1 MSTPVLICDDSGF
14 ARRQMARSIP
24 DGWDVDISFAEHGQ
38 QAIELIRQGKADV
51 MFLDLNMPVMDGYKT
66 MEVIQEQDLPTMV
79 IVVSGDVQPEAYAKM
94 MALGALAFIAKPID
108 NQKLCDILNQ
118 YGLYCGA
125 GTSQERTE
133 AVEVIAQGNEP
144 DQLDAYRE
152 MANIAMGRAGEQLA
166 KLLGEFINLPIPN
179 VNLITNNEIHMAIV
193 DIKRNATVSAVSQ
206 GFIGSGINGEALVLF
221 NDSNL
226 TNIGKLLK
234 YTHFSNNEAFELEA
248 LMDISNI
255 LIGACLNALSEQ
267 LHITFSHNH
276 PIILGRHCDMD
287 QLLDNKMVRWDK
299 ILAIEI
305 AYSIKSQDIH
315 FDLLLLFPGNAMD
328 LVFKKLVKTST

>member
-1 MSTPVLICDDSGF
+1 MPTTVLICDDSSF

-24 DGWDVDISFAEHGQ
+24 DGWNVELSFAKDGL
-38 QAIELIRQGKADV
+38 QAIELIKQGKADV
-51 MFLDLNMPVMDGYKT
+51 MFLDLNMPIMDGYQT
-66 MEVIQEQDLPTMV
+66 MEIIKEQDLPTMV
-79 IVVSGDVQPEAYAKM
+79 IVVSGDIQPEAYAKM
-94 MALGALAFIAKPID
+94 MALGALAFIAKPLD

-118 YGLYCGA
+118 YGLYCGVA
-125 GTSQERTE
+125 SSQERAAEVDIFAPNNE
-133 AVEVIAQGNEP
+133 ADE
-144 DQLDAYRE
+144 LDAYRE

-166 KLLGEFINLPIPN
+166 KLLGEFIILPIPN

-193 DIKRNATVSAVSQ
+193 DVKGNASVSAVSQ

-234 YTHFSNNEAFELEA
+234 YTHLSNHQASELEA

-267 LHITFSHNH
+267 LHVTFSHNH
-276 PIILGRHCDMD
+276 PIILGRNCDID
-287 QLLDNKMVRWDK
+287 QLLDNKVVRWDK

-305 AYSIKSQDIH
+305 TYSIKSQDIH
-315 FDLLLLFPGNAMD
+315 FDLLLLFPGDAMK
-328 LVFKKLVKTST
+328 LVFKKLVKAST

>member
-1 MSTPVLICDDSGF
+1 MTTTVLICDDSGF
-14 ARRQMARSIP
+14 ARRQMARCIP
-24 DGWDVDISFAEHGQ
+24 DGWDVQISYAEDGQ
-38 QAIELIRQGKADV
+38 QAIKQIKQGKADV
-51 MFLDLNMPVMDGYKT
+51 MFLDLNMPVMDGYET
-66 MEVIQEQDLPTMV
+66 MQAIKDQDLPTLV

-108 NQKLCDILNQ
+108 NQKLSDILKQ
-118 YGLYCGA
+118 YGLYCGVA
-125 GTSQERTE
+125 SSQQRAA
-133 AVEVIAQGNEP
+133 AVEVVAKDYEP
-144 DQLDAYRE
+144 DELDAYRE

-166 KLLGEFINLPIPN
+166 KLLGEFISLPIPN
-179 VNLITNNEIHMAIV
+179 VNLITNNEIHMAMM
-193 DIKRNATVSAVSQ
+193 DLKRNTSVSAVSQ

-226 TNIGKLLK
+226 TNVGKLLN
-234 YTHFSNNEAFELEA
+234 YTQDGDNEEYELEA

-276 PIILGRHCDMD
+276 PIILGRHCDID
-287 QLLDNKMVRWDK
+287 QLLDNKVVRWDK

-305 AYSIKSQDIH
+305 AYSVKSQDIH
-315 FDLLLLFPGNAMD
+315 FDLLLLFPGSAMK
-328 LVFKKLVKTST
+328 LVFNKLAKTGA